1 MCAKLSNQHTIRE
14 GYVRAEN
21 VNLYFREIGHGQPII
36 ILHGGPD
43 FDHTYLLPD
52 LDRLSDAFRLIYY
65 DQRGRGKSAD
75 NVQPVDVT
83 IQSDVE
89 DIEYLREHFQ
99 LESFSVLGH
108 SCGGVLAMEYAIR
121 HPAYV
126 SHLILMSTAPA
137 SHDDYMLLRED
148 RRMRAAADIEKLKAR
163 STDAMYQK
171 GDPDTEAAYYRIH
184 FNAALRQPEHLE
196 EVIKRLRSSFTTEG
210 ILKAREIEERLM
222 HETWLSSD
230 YDLLPRLKQLGI
242 PTLVIHGDYD
252 IVPVE
257 CAVHIAQ
264 AIPSARFILLKE
276 CGHFS
281 YLECPDEVRKAISEL
296 FLRVK

>member
-1 MCAKLSNQHTIRE
+1 MCAKLSNQHAIRE

-21 VNLYFREIGHGQPII
+21 ANLYFREIGHGQPII

-52 LDRLSDAFRLIYY
+52 LDRLSDSFRLIYY
-65 DQRGRGKSAD
+65 DQRGLGKSAD

-83 IQSDVE
+83 LQSDVE
-89 DIEYLREHFQ
+89 DMEYIREHFQ

-108 SCGGVLAMEYAIR
+108 SWGGVLAMKYAIR
-121 HPAYV
+121 HPEHV

-137 SHDDYMLLRED
+137 SHGDYILLRED
-148 RRMRAAADIEKLKAR
+148 RRMRAPANIEMLKAR

-242 PTLVIHGDYD
+242 STLVIHGDYD

-257 CAVHIAQ
+257 CAIHLAQ
-264 AIPSARFILLKE
+264 AIPGAHL
-276 CGHFS
+276 
-281 YLECPDEVRKAISEL
+281 V
-296 FLRVK
+296 